1 MNTKFIETK
10 PFMKEVLIIVFS
22 ILLSFSLSAQEITPI
37 PLDGSLD
44 LYVGTWK
51 YENTE
56 TDEVFIIKLKKFDN
70 YTSVLGSNF
79 GTVLIGEYY
88 HSKNGIISYNN
99 LDYISTI
106 TTNDQAIRAPIR
118 SFSINNDFN
127 NLCLTVIDM
136 TYYKAT
142 HGTLSFSLGKEN
154 TYSLRWKIEEEEG
167 DFDIGPDYIE
177 GLSIPTEMTL
187 IKIE

>member
-1 MNTKFIETK
+1 
-10 PFMKEVLIIVFS
+10 MKEVLIIVFS
-22 ILLSFSLSAQEITPI
+22 ILLSFSISAQEITPI
-37 PLDGSLD
+37 PSNGSLD
-44 LYVGTWK
+44 MYVGTWK

-70 YTSVLGSNF
+70 FTALVSNF

-88 HSKNGIISYNN
+88 HSKNGIILYDN
-99 LDYISTI
+99 LDYVSTI

-154 TYSLRWKIEEEEG
+154 THSLRWKIEEEEG

-187 IKIE
+187 IKVE

>member
-1 MNTKFIETK
+1 MGVTIRLNVI
-10 PFMKEVLIIVFS
+10 MKEVLIIVLSIVFS
-22 ILLSFSLSAQEITPI
+22 ISLSAQEITPI
-37 PLDGSLD
+37 PSGGSLD

-51 YENTE
+51 YENSE
-56 TDEVFIIKLKKFDN
+56 TNEEFIIKLRKFDN
-70 YTSVLGSNF
+70 YTTVLGSNF

-99 LDYISTI
+99 LDYVSTI

-118 SFSINNDFN
+118 SFSINNDYN

-154 TYSLRWKIEEEEG
+154 TNSLRWKIVEEEG

>member
-1 MNTKFIETK
+1 MKTTPRIII
-10 PFMKEVLIIVFS
+10 PFAAVV
-22 ILLSFSLSAQEITPI
+22 LSFFIFPHISSAQEFDPI
-37 PLDGSLD
+37 PLGGSLD
-44 LYVGTWK
+44 LYVGSWK

-56 TDEVFIIKLKKFDN
+56 TDEVFIIKLKKFEN
-70 YTSVLGSNF
+70 YTALGSNF

-88 HSKNGIISYNN
+88 HYKNGVISYNN
-99 LDYISTI
+99 LDYVSTI

-154 TYSLRWKIEEEEG
+154 TNSLRWKIEEEEEG

>member
-1 MNTKFIETK
+1 
-10 PFMKEVLIIVFS
+10 MKTTPRIIISFAAV
-22 ILLSFSLSAQEITPI
+22 ILSFFIFPHISSAQEFDPI
-37 PLDGSLD
+37 PLGGSLD

-51 YENTE
+51 YENAE
-56 TDEVFIIKLKKFDN
+56 TNEVFIVKLKKFEN
-70 YTSVLGSNF
+70 YTTLGSNF

-88 HSKNGIISYNN
+88 HYKNGIISYNN
-99 LDYISTI
+99 LDYVSTI

-154 TYSLRWKIEEEEG
+154 TNSLRWKIEEEG

-187 IKIE
+187 IKID

>member
-1 MNTKFIETK
+1 
-10 PFMKEVLIIVFS
+10 MKTTPRIIISFAAV
-22 ILLSFSLSAQEITPI
+22 ILSFFIFPHISSAQEFDPI
-37 PLDGSLD
+37 PLGGSLD

-56 TDEVFIIKLKKFDN
+56 TDEVFIIKLKKFEN
-70 YTSVLGSNF
+70 YTALRSNF

-88 HSKNGIISYNN
+88 HYKNGVISYNN
-99 LDYISTI
+99 LDYVSTI

-154 TYSLRWKIEEEEG
+154 TNSLRWKIEEEEG

-187 IKIE
+187 FKIE

>member
-1 MNTKFIETK
+1 
-10 PFMKEVLIIVFS
+10 MKEVLIIVLSIVFS
-22 ILLSFSLSAQEITPI
+22 ISLSAQEITPI

-51 YENTE
+51 YENSE
-56 TDEVFIIKLKKFDN
+56 TNEEFIIKLRKFDN

-106 TTNDQAIRAPIR
+106 TTNDQAIRAPIIC
-118 SFSINNDFN
+118 FGINNN
-127 NLCLTVIDM
+127 YNILHISVIDM
-136 TYYKAT
+136 SHHKAT
-142 HGTLSFSLGKEN
+142 EGTLSFSLGKEN
-154 TYSLRWKIEEEEG
+154 TSSLRWKIAESEG

-177 GLSIPTEMTL
+177 GISIPTEMTL

>member
-1 MNTKFIETK
+1 M
-10 PFMKEVLIIVFS
+10 
-22 ILLSFSLSAQEITPI
+22 SAQEITPI

-51 YENTE
+51 YENSE
-56 TDEVFIIKLKKFDN
+56 TNEVFIIKLKKFDN
-70 YTSVLGSNF
+70 FTALVSNF

-88 HSKNGIISYNN
+88 HSKNGIILYDN
-99 LDYISTI
+99 LDYVSTI

-154 TYSLRWKIEEEEG
+154 TYSLRWKIAESEG

-187 IKIE
+187 IKVE